1 MKQMAGMRE
10 GNIAQIKVSLQDV
23 EPVIWR
29 RLEVPAEI
37 KLARLHVALQAAMGW
52 QDYHLH
58 AFRIGDIEYGVPN
71 PEYEPMGVPL
81 KDDRRATLRSL
92 VGVGESFVYEYDFG
106 DGWEHEILVEAALAP
121 RPRTRYPRVVD
132 GARACPPEDVGGTPG
147 YEDSSRQSPICA
159 TRSAT
164 PCSNGPAARSIQ
176 RLSTSTPRTAN
187 WTSGSAKSL

>member
-1 MKQMAGMRE
+1 MKQSAGMRE
-10 GNIAQIKVSLQDV
+10 GDIAQIKVSLQDV
-23 EPVIWR
+23 EPAIWR

-58 AFRIGDIEYGVPN
+58 AFRIGDIEYGVPS
-71 PEYEPMGVPL
+71 PDYEPMGVPL

-106 DGWEHEILVEAALAP
+106 DGWEHEILVEAVLAP

-147 YEDSSRQSPICA
+147 YEGFLEAVGDPRHTEHDSVLEWVGGSFDPEAFDID
-159 TRSAT
+159 
-164 PCSNGPAARSIQ
+164 AANRELDI
-176 RLSTSTPRTAN
+176 RFR
-187 WTSGSAKSL
+187 

>member
-1 MKQMAGMRE
+1 MKQTTGIRE
-10 GNIAQIKVSLQDV
+10 GDIAQIKVILQDV
-23 EPVIWR
+23 EPAIWR

-58 AFRIGDIEYGVPN
+58 AFRIGDFEYGVPDAD
-71 PEYEPMGVPL
+71 YEPMGVPL

-92 VGVGESFVYEYDFG
+92 VNVGESFVYEYDFG
-106 DGWEHEILVEAALAP
+106 DGWEHDIVVEAVLAP

-147 YEDSSRQSPICA
+147 YEGFLEAVADPRHAEHDSMLEWAGGSFDPEALDID
-159 TRSAT
+159 
-164 PCSNGPAARSIQ
+164 AANRELDI
-176 RLSTSTPRTAN
+176 RFR
-187 WTSGSAKSL
+187 

>member
-1 MKQMAGMRE
+1 MKQTAGMRE
-10 GNIAQIKVSLQDV
+10 GDIAQIKVSLQDV
-23 EPVIWR
+23 EPTIWR

-58 AFRIGDIEYGVPN
+58 AFRIDDIDYGLPD
-71 PEYEPMGVPL
+71 PDYEPMGVPL

-92 VGVGESFVYEYDFG
+92 VSVGESFVYEYDFG
-106 DGWEHEILVEAALAP
+106 DGWEHEILVEAVLAP

-147 YEDSSRQSPICA
+147 FEGFLEVVGDPRHAEHDSILEWAGGSFDPDA
-159 TRSAT
+159 FDLD
-164 PCSNGPAARSIQ
+164 AANRELDI
-176 RLSTSTPRTAN
+176 RFR
-187 WTSGSAKSL
+187 